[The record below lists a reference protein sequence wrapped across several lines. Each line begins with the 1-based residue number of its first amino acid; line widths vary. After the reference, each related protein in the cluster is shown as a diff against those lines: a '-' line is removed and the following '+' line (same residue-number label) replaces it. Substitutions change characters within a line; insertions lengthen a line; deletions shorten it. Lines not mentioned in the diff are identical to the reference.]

1 MQGLFGL
8 RLAQTKK
15 CQTKP
20 HDHFR
25 VFKAEKMYSLTYS
38 IAKKKHKNV
47 GFTFLPYSSFAT
59 VPPLFGAHAINLN
72 LWVLTFY
79 RALFLGNLA
88 KNLCILK

>member
-1 MQGLFGL
+1 MIVAGLNAGFGL
-8 RLAQTKK
+8 RLAQAKK

-25 VFKAEKMYSLTYS
+25 VFRAEKMYSL
-38 IAKKKHKNV
+38 IAKNV
-47 GFTFLPYSSFAT
+47 GFTFPPYSSFAT
-59 VPPLFGAHAINLN
+59 VPTLFGALAINLN
-72 LWVLTFY
+72 VWVLTFY